1 MTTGEHAEKNWF
13 WSLFG
18 STEPAEARISEEL
31 AEYGYYARSMKP
43 KEGWLSQSKVPAYL
57 SLGLILTL

>member
-1 MTTGEHAEKNWF
+1 MGKPDQEHSDKNWF

-18 STEPAEARISEEL
+18 SAEHPEARISDEL

-43 KEGWLSQSKVPAYL
+43 REGWLLQSKVL
-57 SLGLILTL
+57 SCLSSTLF